1 MVVTHNFATGIWA
14 AKWLTKTKK
23 VFKPNFP
30 IQGFTFETAKETFV
44 YNHQYWV
51 TGIRTVALIKE

>member
-14 AKWLTKTKK
+14 AKWLTKTKN

-44 YNHQYWV
+44 HIHQ
-51 TGIRTVALIKE
+51 

>member
-14 AKWLTKTKK
+14 AKWLTKTKN

-30 IQGFTFETAKETFV
+30 IQGFTFEQQRKLLCIFI
-44 YNHQYWV
+44 N
-51 TGIRTVALIKE
+51 TG